1 MTVCSIIANRFK
13 TEANPN
19 YKQGIR
25 DLIGSFSTAYDR
37 RQAT

>member
-1 MTVCSIIANRFK
+1 MGHRCMTVCSIIANRYK

-25 DLIGSFSTAYDR
+25 DLIAVVLDR
-37 RQAT
+37 I